1 MFMRFEYGVVVCS
14 FLVWRVVLWMR
25 VVFARSIVVSNVV
38 DRSCVFS
45 FVVGVLFTRAKPE
58 RKPERKPEQKPER
71 KPELNASSVAA
82 QE

>member
-1 MFMRFEYGVVVCS
+1 MIMRFEYGVVVCS

-45 FVVGVLFTRAKPE
+45 FVVGVLIRAKPE